1 MTMFVYIVKW
11 DIAYGD
17 YEIVGVYSNAKAALR
32 SLDDEWAEAVNTRGM
47 TESDLDD
54 LGEMTIQNSIFL
66 TEAEK
71 AIRYPWRGMLI
82 SKEIIK
88 ED

>member
-1 MTMFVYIVKW
+1 MFVYIVKW
-11 DIAYGD
+11 DVVGGD
-17 YEIVGVYSNAKAALR
+17 YEIVGAYSNAEAALR
-32 SLDDEWAEAVNTRGM
+32 GLENEWTEAVNTRYM
-47 TESDLDD
+47 SESDLDD
-54 LGEMTIQNSIFL
+54 LGEMTIQNDQFL